1 MSAVVYLH
9 YYDGELD
16 WYITEID
23 QAGGR
28 LFGFVDGGSTEAGRD
43 STLG

>member
-28 LFGFVDGGSTEAGRD
+28 FFGFVDGGSTEAGRD